1 MNFRNIKE
9 VDEYYKYPMSYRIG
23 SIYDDKGI
31 IRSYSNGKKSD
42 YKRGKFFYYELKNDF
57 VKQKFKMNI
66 NNKKKL
72 RLIVKT
78 KIGVNDEGLY
88 NVSGFYKNY
97 VRLQKW
103 FLLYYFITLL
113 LKIDFY
119 LPNFLLSIIIKIK

>member
-9 VDEYYKYPMSYRIG
+9 VDKYYKYPMSYRIG

-31 IRSYSNGKKSD
+31 IRSYSNGQKTD

-57 VKQKFKMNI
+57 IKQKFKMNI
-66 NNKKKL
+66 NNNKKV

-78 KIGVNDEGLY
+78 ETGVNDEGLY

-97 VRLQKW
+97 VRLQK
-103 FLLYYFITLL
+103 
-113 LKIDFY
+113 
-119 LPNFLLSIIIKIK
+119 

>member
-9 VDEYYKYPMSYRIG
+9 VDKYYKYPMSYRIG

-31 IRSYSNGKKSD
+31 IRSYSNGQKTD

-57 VKQKFKMNI
+57 IKQKFKMNI
-66 NNKKKL
+66 NNNKKV

-78 KIGVNDEGLY
+78 ENGVNDEGLY

-97 VRLQKW
+97 VRLQK
-103 FLLYYFITLL
+103 
-113 LKIDFY
+113 
-119 LPNFLLSIIIKIK
+119 

>member
-9 VDEYYKYPMSYRIG
+9 VDQYYKYPMSYRIG

-97 VRLQKW
+97 VRLQK
-103 FLLYYFITLL
+103 
-113 LKIDFY
+113 
-119 LPNFLLSIIIKIK
+119 